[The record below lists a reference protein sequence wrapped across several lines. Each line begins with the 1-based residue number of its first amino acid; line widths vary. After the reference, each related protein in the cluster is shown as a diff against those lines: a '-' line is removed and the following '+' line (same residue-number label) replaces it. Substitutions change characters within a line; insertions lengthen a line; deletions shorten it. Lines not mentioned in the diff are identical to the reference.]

1 MREIVSL
8 ENITHRY
15 GERLALDRV
24 SFGVD
29 TEECL
34 GVLGPNGGGKTTLF
48 KILSTLLTPT
58 GGRATLCGCDVVR
71 QRAEVRQRI
80 GVVFQSPSLDVYLTA
95 RENLR
100 HGGHLYGLSGR
111 ALEGRID
118 EMLSQLGVADR
129 AGDLVRTLSGGLKRR
144 VELAKSLLHRPE
156 VLLLDEP
163 STGLDPG
170 ARNDLWAV
178 LQSLRS
184 ATGVTIL
191 MTTHFMVEAARCDR
205 LAILDVGR
213 LVAVGTVDEL
223 KSRIGGDCLTIE
235 CDEAVDLAARVE
247 QQFGCTAV
255 VLDGAVRIER
265 SDGPALVP
273 RLAEAFGPAIRSVT
287 VGKPTLQDV
296 FMHETGHRFDA
307 NGAGDEATV
316 GAARGKRSRRER

>member
-1 MREIVSL
+1 MREVVSL
-8 ENITHRY
+8 DSVTHRY
-15 GERLALDRV
+15 GERLALERV
-24 SFGVD
+24 SFDVGSG
-29 TEECL
+29 ECL

-58 GGRATLCGCDVVR
+58 DGRATLCGCDVVR

-111 ALEGRID
+111 ALESRID

-144 VELAKSLLHRPE
+144 VELAKSLLHHPV

-170 ARNDLWAV
+170 ARKDLWAV
-178 LQSLRS
+178 LESLRCT
-184 ATGVTIL
+184 TGVTIL
-191 MTTHFMVEAARCDR
+191 MTTHFMLEAERCDR
-205 LAILDVGR
+205 LALLDAGR
-213 LVAVGTVDEL
+213 LVTVGTTDEL
-223 KSRIGGDCLTIE
+223 KSRIGGDCLTLE
-235 CDEAVDLAARVE
+235 CEDAANLAARVE
-247 QQFGCTAV
+247 EQFGCVATV
-255 VLDGAVRIER
+255 VDGSVRIER
-265 SDGPALVP
+265 SDGHAMVP
-273 RLAEAFGPAIRSVT
+273 RIAEAFGPAIRSVT

-296 FMHETGHRFDA
+296 FMHETGHRFDD
-307 NGAGDEATV
+307 NGSVDEAAV
-316 GAARGKRSRRER
+316 GAAGRRAEPS